1 MIRRLIIICIID
13 HITVETL
20 SFLAI
25 CFFPFSSFE
34 TDHLSF
40 ITPKV
45 TVILL
50 IILKVLEDVMKIG

>member
-1 MIRRLIIICIID
+1 MRNRSYHSGD
-13 HITVETL
+13 PV
-20 SFLAI
+20 FPGNM
-25 CFFPFSSFE
+25 FFPFSSFE